1 MYCGSCLQGNTL
13 AAALRRAGEDATLV
27 PLYTPL
33 RTDEDDVSVARVAFG
48 GINVFLQEH
57 SALFR
62 HTPWFVDRLLDRPAL
77 LRWAARRGRRT
88 RPERLGEL
96 TVSMLRGEDGRQRKE
111 LDKLVAWLAEEIR
124 PDVVHLNNVLLA
136 GVAREIKRRLRVP
149 VVSTLSGED
158 IFLEKLTPPH
168 RDEALAVLRERAAEL
183 DALVALNGYFA
194 GFMAEYLAV
203 PRERIRVIPPG
214 LNLEGHG
221 RAPERRASGVSPGMM
236 DAGQPIPGLT
246 PGARL
251 RETPGARP
259 STVIGYFARVCPEKG
274 LHLLAEAFK
283 LLCADAE
290 LPPLQLRAAG
300 YMDEAERPYLEEIQS
315 HLAQCGLAE
324 QFEYAGELDRPGK
337 IAFLQSLDL
346 LSVPTV
352 YAESKGLS
360 VLEGWA
366 NGVPAVLP
374 AHGAF
379 PELIADTGGG
389 LLCEP
394 HDPSSLAAALKRMI
408 LDPQLAAAC
417 GHRAQEAVHDRYT
430 AEVMA
435 KRTVELYREV
445 IG

>member
-1 MYCGSCLQGNTL
+1 
-13 AAALRRAGEDATLV
+13 
-27 PLYTPL
+27 
-33 RTDEDDVSVARVAFG
+33 
-48 GINVFLQEH
+48 
-57 SALFR
+57 
-62 HTPWFVDRLLDRPAL
+62 
-77 LRWAARRGRRT
+77 
-88 RPERLGEL
+88 
-96 TVSMLRGEDGRQRKE
+96 
-111 LDKLVAWLAEEIR
+111 
-124 PDVVHLNNVLLA
+124 
-136 GVAREIKRRLRVP
+136 LRVP
-149 VVSTLSGED
+149 VISTLSGED
-158 IFLEKLTPPH
+158 IFLEKLPPPY
-168 RDEALAVLRERAAEL
+168 RDEALAVLRQRAAEL
-183 DALVALNGYFA
+183 DAMIALNDYFA

-203 PRERIRVIPPG
+203 PRERIRVIRPG
-214 LNLEGHG
+214 LNLEGYATVCG
-221 RAPERRASGVSPGMM
+221 AGVSPAKA
-236 DAGQPIPGLT
+236 AGTAAPQG
-246 PGARL
+246 
-251 RETPGARP
+251 

-283 LLCADAE
+283 LLCADGE
-290 LPPLQLRAAG
+290 LPPLRLRAAG
-300 YMDEAERPYLEEIQS
+300 YLDEAERPYLEEIQS

-324 QFEYAGELDRPGK
+324 RFEYAGELDRPGK

-408 LDPQLAAAC
+408 LDPALAAAC
-417 GHRAQEAVHDRYT
+417 GRRAQEAVHDRYT

-435 KRTVELYREV
+435 KWTIELYREV
-445 IG
+445 VGG